1 MANDAKKVSELVV
14 TTTLSANDRV
24 VILSNPSSAANT
36 KTITVAN
43 FANNLTANNATYL
56 GGVVSTSY
64 VNTAGAY
71 TISGVHTHSA
81 NVIINASL
89 SVNNYVLSQNGATS
103 AYATKRVLQYNET
116 TKQIT
121 YSNALDA
128 VSPYIT
134 GYSSEIHVSP
144 VAFDDSGNGTI
155 GDPVKTIARAQVLAA
170 AAFETTGAGQRKTII
185 LHAGDYSE
193 NVTIN
198 TQYTVLTTHELI
210 GKNTT
215 LTGTLTL
222 ATGCTIDGLKMTNLV
237 IAANSSVGSVDII
250 GCTVST
256 AATKTSNAYVNFRG
270 CDLSSASL
278 NISGSGTTV
287 MIGGNYGTV
296 VVNNAS
302 AGVLAKAVV
311 TMGPTTLTAGTLQI
325 SDTIVYAAANTAN
338 AITQSA
344 GSVLTLNNS
353 QVLIPSLTNVARMS
367 LGGFYSILH
376 SVYDKTNTTVTGT
389 SLNAIDYSQS
399 IVVDNLTVNTS
410 IRFNDN
416 TTQNTAFTTS
426 TASFNPNFCTNTG
439 NVLSISTGTQ
449 TGNYTKIGK
458 LCHFRTYVQFADSTY
473 ADGSGQYQITL
484 PFPSVATVS
493 FRGGTLHNTNT
504 ATIYH
509 IGGIVDIAANAS
521 VLSLYYSGSTTDLAW
536 KNTTPVGW
544 FTGNTTHFDISG
556 IYETT

>member
-56 GGVVSTSY
+56 GGVLSTSY

-81 NVIINASL
+81 NVTINASL

-170 AAFETTGAGQRKTII
+170 AAFETTAAGQRKTII
-185 LHAGDYSE
+185 LHAGDYPE

-237 IAANSSVGSVDII
+237 ITANSSVGSIDII

-256 AATKTSNAYVNFRG
+256 AATKTSNAYANFRG

-311 TMGPTTLTAGTLQI
+311 TMGPTTLAAGTLQI

-389 SLNAIDYSQS
+389 SLNAIDHSQS
-399 IVVDNLTVNTS
+399 IVADNLTVNTS

-426 TASFNPNFCTNTG
+426 TASFSPNFVTNTG
-439 NVLSISTGTQ
+439 NVLVGMTQ
-449 TGNYTKIGK
+449 TGNYTKIGN
-458 LCHFRTYVQFADSTY
+458 LCYFRVYVNYANVSSF

-484 PFPSVATVS
+484 PFPSVATIS
-493 FRGGTLHNTNT
+493 IRGGSLHNVNT
-504 ATIYH
+504 ASIYH
-509 IGGIVDIAANAS
+509 IGGIVEITSNAS

-544 FTGNTTHFDISG
+544 ATGNSTHFDISG

>member
-1 MANDAKKVSELVV
+1 MANDAKKVSELAV

-43 FANNLTANNATYL
+43 FANNLTANNTSYL
-56 GGVVSTSY
+56 GGVLSTSY

-89 SVNNYVLSQNGATS
+89 SVNNYILSQNGATS

-237 IAANSSVGSVDII
+237 ITANSSVGSVDII

-311 TMGPTTLTAGTLQI
+311 TMGPTNLAAGTLQI

-399 IVVDNLTVNTS
+399 IVADNLTVNTS

-426 TASFNPNFCTNTG
+426 TASFNPNFTTNTG
-439 NVLSISTGTQ
+439 NVLVGMTQ
-449 TGNYTKIGK
+449 TGNYTKTGN
-458 LCHFRTYVQFADSTY
+458 LCYFRVYVNYANVSSF

-484 PFPSVATVS
+484 PFPSVATIS
-493 FRGGTLHNTNT
+493 IRGGSLHNVNT
-504 ATIYH
+504 ASIYH
-509 IGGIVDIAANAS
+509 IGGIVDVSSNAS
-521 VLSLYYSGSTTDLAW
+521 ILGLYYSGSTTDLAW

-544 FTGNTTHFDISG
+544 FTGNTSHFDISG

>member
-1 MANDAKKVSELVV
+1 VANDAKKISELVV
-14 TTTLSANDRV
+14 VTTLSANDRV
-24 VILSNPSSAANT
+24 VILANPSSAANT

-43 FANNLTANNATYL
+43 FANNLTANNTSYL
-56 GGVVSTSY
+56 GGVLSTSY

-89 SVNNYVLSQNGATS
+89 SVNNYILSQNGATS

-237 IAANSSVGSVDII
+237 ITANSSVGSVDII

-311 TMGPTTLTAGTLQI
+311 TMGPTNLAAGTLQI

-399 IVVDNLTVNTS
+399 IVADNLTVNTS

-426 TASFNPNFCTNTG
+426 TASFNPNFTTNTG
-439 NVLSISTGTQ
+439 NVLVGMTQ
-449 TGNYTKIGK
+449 TGNYTKTGN
-458 LCHFRTYVQFADSTY
+458 LCYFRVYVNYANVSSF

-484 PFPSVATVS
+484 PFPSVATIS
-493 FRGGTLHNTNT
+493 IRGGSLHNVNT
-504 ATIYH
+504 ASIYH
-509 IGGIVDIAANAS
+509 IGGIVEITSNAS
-521 VLSLYYSGSTTDLAW
+521 VLGLYYSGSTTDLAW

-544 FTGNTTHFDISG
+544 ATGNSTHFDISG

>member
-1 MANDAKKVSELVV
+1 MANDAKKVSELAV

-89 SVNNYVLSQNGATS
+89 SVNNYILSQNGATS

-170 AAFETTGAGQRKTII
+170 AAFETTAAGQRKTII
-185 LHAGDYSE
+185 LHAGDYPE

-237 IAANSSVGSVDII
+237 ITANSSVGSVDII

-311 TMGPTTLTAGTLQI
+311 TMGPTNLAAGTLQI

-399 IVVDNLTVNTS
+399 IVADNLTVNTS

-426 TASFNPNFCTNTG
+426 TASFNPNFTTNTG
-439 NVLSISTGTQ
+439 NVLVGMTQ
-449 TGNYTKIGK
+449 TGNYTKTGN
-458 LCHFRTYVQFADSTY
+458 LCYFRVYVNYANVSSF

-484 PFPSVATVS
+484 PFPSVATIS
-493 FRGGTLHNTNT
+493 IRGGSLHNVNT
-504 ATIYH
+504 ASIYH
-509 IGGIVDIAANAS
+509 IGGIVDITSNAS
-521 VLSLYYSGSTTDLAW
+521 VLGLYYSGSTTDLAW

-544 FTGNTTHFDISG
+544 ATGNTSHFDISG

>member
-1 MANDAKKVSELVV
+1 MANDAKKVSELAV

-43 FANNLTANNATYL
+43 FANNLTANNTSYL
-56 GGVVSTSY
+56 GGVLSTSY

-89 SVNNYVLSQNGATS
+89 SVNNYILSQNGATS

-170 AAFETTGAGQRKTII
+170 AAFETTAAGQRKTII
-185 LHAGDYSE
+185 LHAGDYPE

-237 IAANSSVGSVDII
+237 ITANSSVGTVDII

-311 TMGPTTLTAGTLQI
+311 TMGPTNLAAGTLQI

-399 IVVDNLTVNTS
+399 IVADNLTVNTS

-426 TASFNPNFCTNTG
+426 TASFNPNFTTNTG
-439 NVLSISTGTQ
+439 NVLVGMTQ
-449 TGNYTKIGK
+449 TGNYTKTGK
-458 LCHFRTYVQFADSTY
+458 ICYFRTYMNFANVSSF

-484 PFPSVATVS
+484 PFPSIATIS
-493 FRGGTLHNTNT
+493 IRGGSLHNVNT
-504 ATIYH
+504 ASIYH
-509 IGGIVDIAANAS
+509 IGGIVDVSSNAS
-521 VLSLYYSGSTTDLAW
+521 VLSLYYTGSTTDLAW

-544 FTGNTTHFDISG
+544 ATGNSTHFDISG

>member
-43 FANNLTANNATYL
+43 FANNLTANNTSYL

-185 LHAGDYSE
+185 LHAGDYPE

-237 IAANSSVGSVDII
+237 ITANSSVGSVDII

-278 NISGSGTTV
+278 NISGSSTTV

-311 TMGPTTLTAGTLQI
+311 TMGPTTLAAGTLQI

-399 IVVDNLTVNTS
+399 IVADNLTVNTS

-426 TASFNPNFCTNTG
+426 TASFNPNFVTNTG
-439 NVLSISTGTQ
+439 NVLVGMTQ
-449 TGNYTKIGK
+449 TGNYTKTGN
-458 LCHFRTYVQFADSTY
+458 LCYFRIYVNYANVSSF

-484 PFPSVATVS
+484 PFPSVATIS
-493 FRGGTLHNTNT
+493 IRGGSLHNVNT
-504 ATIYH
+504 ASIYH
-509 IGGIVDIAANAS
+509 IGGIVDVASNAS
-521 VLSLYYSGSTTDLAW
+521 ILGLYYSGSTTDLAW

-544 FTGNTTHFDISG
+544 FTGNTSHFDISG

>member
-1 MANDAKKVSELVV
+1 VANDAKKVSELVV

-170 AAFETTGAGQRKTII
+170 AAFETTAAGQRKTII
-185 LHAGDYSE
+185 LHAGDYPE

-237 IAANSSVGSVDII
+237 ITANSSVGSVDII

-256 AATKTSNAYVNFRG
+256 AATKTSNAYANFRG

-311 TMGPTTLTAGTLQI
+311 TMGPTNLAAGTLQI

-399 IVVDNLTVNTS
+399 IVADNLTVNTS

-426 TASFNPNFCTNTG
+426 TASFNPNFVTNTG
-439 NVLSISTGTQ
+439 NVLVGMTQ
-449 TGNYTKIGK
+449 TGNYTKTGN
-458 LCHFRTYVQFADSTY
+458 LCYFRIYVNYANVSSF

-484 PFPSVATVS
+484 PFPSIATIS
-493 FRGGTLHNTNT
+493 IRGGSLHNVNT
-504 ATIYH
+504 ASIYH
-509 IGGIVDIAANAS
+509 IAGIVDVTSNAS
-521 VLSLYYSGSTTDLAW
+521 ILGLYYSGSTTDLAW

-544 FTGNTTHFDISG
+544 FTGNTSHFDISG

>member
-1 MANDAKKVSELVV
+1 MANDAKKVSELAV

-64 VNTAGAY
+64 VNTAGTY

-89 SVNNYVLSQNGATS
+89 SVNNYILSQNGATS

-170 AAFETTGAGQRKTII
+170 AAFETTAAGQRKTII
-185 LHAGDYSE
+185 LHAGDYPE

-237 IAANSSVGSVDII
+237 ITANSSVGSVDII

-311 TMGPTTLTAGTLQI
+311 TMGPTNLAAGTLQI

-399 IVVDNLTVNTS
+399 IVADNLTVNTS

-426 TASFNPNFCTNTG
+426 TASFNPNFTTNTG
-439 NVLSISTGTQ
+439 NVLVGMTQ
-449 TGNYTKIGK
+449 TGNYTKTGN
-458 LCHFRTYVQFADSTY
+458 LCYFRVYVNYANVSSF

-484 PFPSVATVS
+484 PFPSVATIS
-493 FRGGTLHNTNT
+493 IRGGSLHNVNT
-504 ATIYH
+504 ASIYH
-509 IGGIVDIAANAS
+509 IGGIVDVSSNAS
-521 VLSLYYSGSTTDLAW
+521 ILGLYYSGSTTDLAW

-544 FTGNTTHFDISG
+544 FTGNTSHFDISG

>member
-1 MANDAKKVSELVV
+1 MANDAKKVSELAV

-185 LHAGDYSE
+185 LHAGDYPE

-237 IAANSSVGSVDII
+237 ITANSSVGSVDII

-278 NISGSGTTV
+278 NISGSGTTA

-311 TMGPTTLTAGTLQI
+311 TMGPTNLAAGTLQI

-399 IVVDNLTVNTS
+399 IVADSLTVNNSNFIANSTVLTFTPNTFNLGTS
-410 IRFNDN
+410 INGANGYTFLPNGFKLN
-416 TTQNTAFTTS
+416 WGWVSANSTSGNVTFSSAYITNAYCVVATSNTS
-426 TASFNPNFCTNTG
+426 TATYQTS
-439 NVLSISTGTQ
+439 VISTNNTVAA
-449 TGNYTKIGK
+449 I
-458 LCHFRTYVQFADSTY
+458 RTAN
-473 ADGSGQYQITL
+473 
-484 PFPSVATVS
+484 ATV
-493 FRGGTLHNTNT
+493 TNVFWQ
-504 ATIYH
+504 A
-509 IGGIVDIAANAS
+509 IG
-521 VLSLYYSGSTTDLAW
+521 Y
-536 KNTTPVGW
+536 
-544 FTGNTTHFDISG
+544 
-556 IYETT
+556 

>member
-24 VILSNPSSAANT
+24 VILSNPASAANT

-89 SVNNYVLSQNGATS
+89 SVN
-103 AYATKRVLQYNET
+103 
-116 TKQIT
+116 
-121 YSNALDA
+121 
-128 VSPYIT
+128 
-134 GYSSEIHVSP
+134 
-144 VAFDDSGNGTI
+144 
-155 GDPVKTIARAQVLAA
+155 
-170 AAFETTGAGQRKTII
+170 
-185 LHAGDYSE
+185 
-193 NVTIN
+193 
-198 TQYTVLTTHELI
+198 
-210 GKNTT
+210 
-215 LTGTLTL
+215 
-222 ATGCTIDGLKMTNLV
+222 
-237 IAANSSVGSVDII
+237 
-250 GCTVST
+250 
-256 AATKTSNAYVNFRG
+256 
-270 CDLSSASL
+270 
-278 NISGSGTTV
+278 
-287 MIGGNYGTV
+287 
-296 VVNNAS
+296 
-302 AGVLAKAVV
+302 
-311 TMGPTTLTAGTLQI
+311 
-325 SDTIVYAAANTAN
+325 
-338 AITQSA
+338 
-344 GSVLTLNNS
+344 
-353 QVLIPSLTNVARMS
+353 
-367 LGGFYSILH
+367 
-376 SVYDKTNTTVTGT
+376 
-389 SLNAIDYSQS
+389 
-399 IVVDNLTVNTS
+399 TS

-416 TTQNTAFTTS
+416 TTQNTAFTVS

-458 LCHFRTYVQFADSTY
+458 LCYFRTYVQFANSTY
-473 ADGSGQYQITL
+473 ADGTGQYQITL
-484 PFPSVATVS
+484 PFPAVATVS
-493 FRGGTLHNTNT
+493 LRGGTLHNTNT

-521 VLSLYYSGSTTDLAW
+521 ILSLYYFGSTTDLAW

>member
-1 MANDAKKVSELVV
+1 MANDAKKVSELAV

-43 FANNLTANNATYL
+43 FANNLTANNTSYL
-56 GGVVSTSY
+56 GGVLSTSY

-89 SVNNYVLSQNGATS
+89 SVNNYILSQNGATS

-170 AAFETTGAGQRKTII
+170 AAFETTAAGQRKTII
-185 LHAGDYSE
+185 LHAGDYPE

-237 IAANSSVGSVDII
+237 ITANSSVGSVDII

-278 NISGSGTTV
+278 NISGSGTTA
-287 MIGGNYGTV
+287 MIGGNYGIV

-311 TMGPTTLTAGTLQI
+311 TMGPTNLAAGTLQI

-399 IVVDNLTVNTS
+399 IVADNLTVNTS

-426 TASFNPNFCTNTG
+426 TASFNPNFVTNTG
-439 NVLSISTGTQ
+439 NVLVGMTQ
-449 TGNYTKIGK
+449 TGNYIKTGK
-458 LCHFRTYVQFADSTY
+458 LCYFRIYVNYANVSSF

-484 PFPSVATVS
+484 PFPSIATIS
-493 FRGGTLHNTNT
+493 IRGGSLHNANT
-504 ATIYH
+504 ASIYH
-509 IGGIVDIAANAS
+509 IGGIVDVSSNAS
-521 VLSLYYSGSTTDLAW
+521 ILGLYYSGSTTDLAW

-544 FTGNTTHFDISG
+544 FTGNTSHFDISG

>member
-1 MANDAKKVSELVV
+1 MANDAKKVSELAV

-24 VILSNPSSAANT
+24 VILSSPSSAANT

-43 FANNLTANNATYL
+43 FANNLTANNTSYL
-56 GGVVSTSY
+56 GGVLSTSY

-89 SVNNYVLSQNGATS
+89 SVNNYILSQNGATS

-170 AAFETTGAGQRKTII
+170 AAFETTAAGQRKTII
-185 LHAGDYSE
+185 LHAGDYPE

-237 IAANSSVGSVDII
+237 ITANSSVGSVDII

-256 AATKTSNAYVNFRG
+256 AATKTSNAYVNFTG

-311 TMGPTTLTAGTLQI
+311 TMGPTNLAAGTLQI

-399 IVVDNLTVNTS
+399 IVADNLTVNTS

-426 TASFNPNFCTNTG
+426 TASFNPNFTTNTG
-439 NVLSISTGTQ
+439 NVLVGMTQ
-449 TGNYTKIGK
+449 TGNYTKTGN
-458 LCHFRTYVQFADSTY
+458 LCYFRVYVNYANVSSF

-484 PFPSVATVS
+484 PFPSVATIS
-493 FRGGTLHNTNT
+493 IRGGSLHNVNT
-504 ATIYH
+504 ASIYH
-509 IGGIVDIAANAS
+509 IGGIVDITSNAS
-521 VLSLYYSGSTTDLAW
+521 VLGLYYSGSTTDLAW

-544 FTGNTTHFDISG
+544 ATGNTSHFDISG